1 MRNRFV
7 FLFVTLLT
15 LVQQAWAIEY
25 GSTDISSEEE
35 LKDAINKGKK
45 DFCLRANITLSEKLT
60 IGDGSDNKPTVTIDL
75 NGHKLS
81 RSLSA
86 NENYG
91 MVIYVNG
98 GTLTIWDSSSD
109 NSGSIEGGRSFNGA
123 GILCESGSTLT
134 IFGVTFRN
142 NDVSRN
148 DGLHGRGGAIYID
161 DGGQEKFVKFV

>member
-1 MRNRFV
+1 M
-7 FLFVTLLT
+7 
-15 LVQQAWAIEY
+15 
-25 GSTDISSEEE
+25 
-35 LKDAINKGKK
+35 
-45 DFCLRANITLSEKLT
+45 RANITLSEKLT
-60 IGDGSDNKPTVTIDL
+60 IGDGSDNKPMVTIDL

-148 DGLHGRGGAIYID
+148 DGLHGRGGAIFMNPNTTLNIDECVFENNSAYQGGAIYID